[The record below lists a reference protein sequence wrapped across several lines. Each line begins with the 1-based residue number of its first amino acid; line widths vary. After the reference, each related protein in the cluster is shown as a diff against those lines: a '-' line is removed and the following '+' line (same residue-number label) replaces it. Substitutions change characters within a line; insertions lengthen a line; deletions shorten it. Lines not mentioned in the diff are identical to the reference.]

1 MARYTTT
8 VHSTLKPDEAFAYM
22 ADFSNS
28 RFWDP
33 SVQSAEQITDG
44 PVALGTRFLLV
55 VKFRSSTMPLDYV
68 IAAHELAKRLVLV
81 AQTDRVK
88 STDEITFVA
97 AGTGTDVTYDADLRT
112 LGWFRL
118 AAPIVALAFKG
129 LGDNAKAGLQRE
141 LNQ

>member
-1 MARYTTT
+1 
-8 VHSTLKPDEAFAYM
+8 
-22 ADFSNS
+22 
-28 RFWDP
+28 
-33 SVQSAEQITDG
+33 
-44 PVALGTRFLLV
+44 
-55 VKFRSSTMPLDYV
+55 MPLDYV